1 MNSLIEVGSSLI
13 TNPIF
18 CLATNDTNRIC
29 AAGRSGQKNGFFT
42 IYAISEDNKS
52 TANNTQQ
59 KETKPRSPQLS
70 FRSQIHREIDGIASK
85 TICWLK
91 YNENNYSNL
100 IAYGGSN
107 GDVSLWYVQLFNKTN

>member
-1 MNSLIEVGSSLI
+1 MTSLIEVGSSLI

-18 CLATNDTNRIC
+18 CLAANDTNRVC

-42 IYAISEDNKS
+42 IYSMQEDTK
-52 TANNTQQ
+52 TAGNNIQQ
-59 KETKPRSPQLS
+59 KDTKSKSAQLS
-70 FRSQIHREIDGIASK
+70 FKSQIHREIDGIASK

-91 YNENNYSNL
+91 YNGNNYSSL

-107 GDVSLWYVQLFNKTN
+107 GDVSLW

>member
-1 MNSLIEVGSSLI
+1 MTSLIEVGSSLV

-18 CLATNDTNRIC
+18 SLATNDTNRVC

-42 IYAISEDNKS
+42 IYSINSSNSSTNK
-52 TANNTQQ
+52 NTLQND
-59 KETKPRSPQLS
+59 KEHRRSNAAELS
-70 FRSQIHREIDGIASK
+70 FRSQIHREVDGIASK

-91 YNENNYSNL
+91 YNENNCTNL

-107 GDVSLWYVQLFNKTN
+107 GDVSLW